1 MLQRKYM
8 RDELMVLMN
17 LKSVMRTGW
26 VRAGIEH
33 PESVA
38 AHSWGMALLALRLC
52 PPGLDLT
59 KVLTYCL
66 IHDLPEILVGDL
78 TPEDDRSTKAED
90 EHAAMK
96 VLAPQWLETFESYER
111 QDTEEARF
119 VHQLDRLDM
128 GLQAQVYEAET
139 GLDLSQFL
147 ESAKAVVND
156 AHLSDLL

>member
-1 MLQRKYM
+1 
-8 RDELMVLMN
+8 MV
-17 LKSVMRTGW
+17 
-26 VRAGIEH
+26 
-33 PESVA
+33 
-38 AHSWGMALLALRLC
+38 
-52 PPGLDLT
+52 
-59 KVLTYCL
+59 
-66 IHDLPEILVGDL
+66 HDLPEILVGDL
-78 TPEDDRSTKAED
+78 TPEDDRSTRAED

-156 AHLSDLL
+156 PRLSDLL